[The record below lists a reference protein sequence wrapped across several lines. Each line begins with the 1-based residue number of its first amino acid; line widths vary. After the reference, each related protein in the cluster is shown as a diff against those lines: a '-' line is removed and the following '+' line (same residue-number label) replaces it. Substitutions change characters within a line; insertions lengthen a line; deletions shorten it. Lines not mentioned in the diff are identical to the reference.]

1 MKERQSPIPVAL
13 YARVFRDGQDVG
25 PSAAD
30 QLSALRDYADRNG
43 YAVVREY
50 ADETVNPE
58 ITSSPQFRM
67 MVAEGG
73 WTDAPFRE
81 ILIWGSSRLPR
92 HGEQAFAARSGLTA
106 SGIRVVAIEV
116 YTDDSHTGVF
126 VEEVDESADQFFPEN
141 SAHQVARGMN
151 EVASKGFW
159 VPGHTPFGYTRVMA
173 PDGLKKRPSLEP
185 DPNASRIVKRIF
197 DMAEAGKGTL
207 DIART
212 LNHEGIASPRGKLW
226 GKTSVH
232 FVLTNEAYTGTLLWG
247 ANAKDEGN
255 SVRVEEAFPAIV
267 SMAQFR
273 RVRQRMISR
282 APRFS
287 HPRRIGNPYLLSGLV
302 RCKNCHRALSG
313 HQAKGG
319 RYSYYVCQSIMK
331 QGKEACKTPR
341 LNAPRLET
349 LVIERIRS
357 NFLTESNVRELV
369 GLVDEELEG
378 IASEQRKKLDSIESE
393 LAGIGRGQGR
403 YRDLME
409 TKTDDQADTPLQ
421 RNDLRDRQG
430 RLEASAAEAAGILSR
445 IRVAGYDA
453 EAIVADPRELN
464 DLLSR
469 SEPSERRAFVEAFV
483 DEIVMGPGQIKVHYT
498 IPMPEDSQTAGMKA
512 QEVAIG

>member
-25 PSAAD
+25 PSVAD

-50 ADETVNPE
+50 ADETENPE

-81 ILIWGSSRLPR
+81 ILIWGSPRLPR
-92 HGEQAFAARSGLTA
+92 PGERAFAARSGRTA

-116 YTDDSHTGVF
+116 YTDDSHTRVF
-126 VEEVDESADQFFPEN
+126 VEEIDESADQFFPEN
-141 SAHQVARGMN
+141 STHQVARGMH
-151 EVASKGFW
+151 EAASKGFW
-159 VPGHTPFGYTRVMA
+159 MSGHTPFGYFRVMA
-173 PDGLKKRPSLEP
+173 PDGLRKRPSLEL
-185 DPNASRIVKRIF
+185 DPEASKVVKRIF

-212 LNHEGIASPRGKLW
+212 LNREGIASPRGKLW

-232 FVLTNEAYTGTLLWG
+232 AVLTNEAYTGTLLWG
-247 ANAKDEGN
+247 AKAEGKGAP
-255 SVRVEEAFPAIV
+255 VRVEEAFPAIV

-273 RVRQRMISR
+273 RVRQRMSTR

-287 HPRRIGNPYLLSGLV
+287 HPRRVGNPYLLSGLV
-302 RCKNCHRALSG
+302 KCHNCHRAISG

-331 QGKEACKTPR
+331 QGKEACRTPR
-341 LNAPRLET
+341 LNARRLET
-349 LVIERIRS
+349 LVIEQIRS
-357 NFLTESNVRELV
+357 NFLTKSNVRELV
-369 GLVDEELEG
+369 GLVEEELEV
-378 IASEQRKKLDSIESE
+378 IASDQRKQLDSIESE
-393 LAGIGRGQGR
+393 VADVRRRPGRHW
-403 YRDLME
+403 DLME
-409 TKTDDQADTPLQ
+409 TANEDHADTPLQ
-421 RNDLRDRQG
+421 INDPRDRQG
-430 RLEASAAEAAGILSR
+430 GLEASAAEAAGILSR
-445 IRVAGYDA
+445 IGMARYDA
-453 EAIVADPRELN
+453 EAIVADPQELN

-469 SEPSERRAFVEAFV
+469 SEPSERRGFVQAFVEQ
-483 DEIVMGPGQIKVHYT
+483 IVMGPGQVEVHYT
-498 IPMPEDSQTAGMKA
+498 MPTPEDSRTAGMKA
-512 QEVAIG
+512 EVVAMG

>member
-25 PSAAD
+25 PSVAD

-50 ADETVNPE
+50 ADETENPE

-67 MVAEGG
+67 LVAEGG
-73 WTDAPFRE
+73 WTAAPFRE
-81 ILIWGSSRLPR
+81 VFIWGSSRLPR
-92 HGEQAFAARSGLTA
+92 QGERAFAARSGLTA

-116 YTDDSHTGVF
+116 YTDDSPTGLF
-126 VEEVDESADQFFPEN
+126 VEEMDESADLFFPEN
-141 SAHQVARGMN
+141 SAHHGARGMH
-151 EVASKGFW
+151 EAASKGFW
-159 VPGHTPFGYTRVMA
+159 VSGHTPFGYIRVKA
-173 PDGLKKRPSLEP
+173 PDGLKKRPSLEL
-185 DPNASRIVKRIF
+185 DPNGSKVVKRMF

-212 LNHEGIASPRGKLW
+212 LNDEGVASPKGKLW

-232 FVLTNEAYTGTLLWG
+232 VVLTNKAYTGTLLWG
-247 ANAKDEGN
+247 ATAKGKGDP
-255 SVRVEEAFPAIV
+255 VRLEEAFPAIV

-273 RVRQRMISR
+273 RVRQRMSSR
-282 APRFS
+282 APKFS
-287 HPRRIGNPYLLSGLV
+287 HPRRLGNPYLLSGLV
-302 RCKNCHRALSG
+302 KCKNCHRALSG

-319 RYSYYVCQSIMK
+319 RYSYYVCQSILK
-331 QGKEACKTPR
+331 QGREACKTPR
-341 LNAPRLET
+341 LNAHRLET

-369 GLVDEELEG
+369 KLVDEEMEV
-378 IASEQRKKLDSIESE
+378 IAWEQRQKPDSTESE
-393 LAGIGRGQGR
+393 PADVRRRPGRLW
-403 YRDLME
+403 DLME

-421 RNDLRDRQG
+421 SNHHWDRTG
-430 RLEASAAEAAGILSR
+430 RLEAPAASAAGILSR
-445 IRVAGYDA
+445 IGMTRYDV

-464 DLLSR
+464 DLLSK

-483 DEIVMGPGQIKVHYT
+483 EQIVMGPGQVKVHYT
-498 IPMPEDSQTAGMKA
+498 MPMPEDSRTAGMKIE
-512 QEVAIG
+512 EVAIG

>member
-13 YARVFRDGQDVG
+13 YARVFRDGQDVW

-50 ADETVNPE
+50 ADETENPE
-58 ITSSPQFRM
+58 ITSSPQFRI

-73 WTDAPFRE
+73 WTNAPFRE

-92 HGEQAFAARSGLTA
+92 QGERAFAAKSRFAA

-116 YTDDSHTGVF
+116 YSDDSPTGLF
-126 VEEVDESADQFFPEN
+126 VEEMDESADQFFPEN
-141 SAHQVARGMN
+141 SAHQGARGMH
-151 EVASKGFW
+151 EAASKGFW
-159 VPGHTPFGYTRVMA
+159 VSGHTPFGYIRVVA
-173 PDGLKKRPSLEP
+173 PDGLKKRPSLEL
-185 DPNASRIVKRIF
+185 DPNASCIVKRIF
-197 DMAEAGKGTL
+197 DMADAGKGTL

-212 LNHEGIASPRGKLW
+212 LNSEGIASPRGKHW

-232 FVLTNEAYTGTLLWG
+232 AVLTNEAYTGTLLWG
-247 ANAKDEGN
+247 VNAKDKGDP
-255 SVRVEEAFPAIV
+255 VRVEKAFPAIV

-273 RVRQRMISR
+273 RVRQRMSSR

-287 HPRRIGNPYLLSGLV
+287 HPRRLGNPHLLSGLV
-302 RCKNCHRALSG
+302 KCQNCHRALSG
-313 HQAKGG
+313 HHAKGG

-331 QGKEACKTPR
+331 QGKEACNTPR
-341 LNAPRLET
+341 LSAPRLET

-357 NFLTESNVRELV
+357 NFLTENNVRELV

-378 IASEQRKKLDSIESE
+378 IASEQRQKLDSIESE
-393 LAGIGRGQGR
+393 LSDVRGRPDR
-403 YRDLME
+403 NCDLME
-409 TKTDDQADTPLQ
+409 TKPDDQAGTPLQ
-421 RNDLRDRQG
+421 SNHLWDRQG

-445 IRVAGYDA
+445 IGAARYDV

-464 DLLSR
+464 DLLSK

-483 DEIVMGPGQIKVHYT
+483 EQIVTGPGQVKVHYT
-498 IPMPEDSQTAGMKA
+498 MPTPEDSRTAGM
-512 QEVAIG
+512 QSEEVAIG

>member
-25 PSAAD
+25 PSVAD

-50 ADETVNPE
+50 ADEIENPE

-92 HGEQAFAARSGLTA
+92 QGERAFAARSGLTA
-106 SGIRVVAIEV
+106 NGIRVVAIELHP
-116 YTDDSHTGVF
+116 DDSLTGVF
-126 VEEVDESADQFFPEN
+126 VEEMDESADLFFPEN
-141 SAHQVARGMN
+141 STHQVVTGMH
-151 EVASKGFW
+151 EAASKGFW
-159 VPGHTPFGYTRVMA
+159 VSGHTPFGYVRVMA
-173 PDGLKKRPSLEP
+173 PGGLRKRPSLEL
-185 DPNASRIVKRIF
+185 DPEASRVVRRMF

-207 DIART
+207 DIARI
-212 LNHEGIASPRGKLW
+212 LNDEGIASPRGKLW

-247 ANAKDEGN
+247 ANAEGKGEP
-255 SVRVEEAFPAIV
+255 VRVEDAFPAIV

-273 RVRQRMISR
+273 RVRQRMSSR

-302 RCKNCHRALSG
+302 KCRNCHRALSG

-319 RYSYYVCQSIMK
+319 RYSYYVCQSIMR
-331 QGKEACKTPR
+331 QGKEACQTPR
-341 LNAPRLET
+341 LNARRLET
-349 LVIERIRS
+349 LVIEQIRS
-357 NFLTESNVRELV
+357 NFLTEGNVRELER
-369 GLVDEELEG
+369 LVDEEMKG
-378 IASEQRKKLDSIESE
+378 IALEQSQKLDSIEPE
-393 LAGIGRGQGR
+393 VADVGRRPGR
-403 YRDLME
+403 HWDLME
-409 TKTDDQADTPLQ
+409 TANHDQADTLLQ
-421 RNDLRDRQG
+421 INELQDRQR
-430 RLEASAAEAAGILSR
+430 RLEASSAEAAGILSR
-445 IRVAGYDA
+445 IGVARYDV

-464 DLLSR
+464 ELLSE

-483 DEIVMGPGQIKVHYT
+483 QQIVIGPGQVKMHYT
-498 IPMPEDSQTAGMKA
+498 MPMPEDSRTAGMKA
-512 QEVAIG
+512 EEVAIG

>member
-1 MKERQSPIPVAL
+1 MKERQFPIPVAL

-25 PSAAD
+25 PSVAD

-50 ADETVNPE
+50 ADETEDPE
-58 ITSSPQFRM
+58 ITNSPQFRM
-67 MVAEGG
+67 LVAEGG

-81 ILIWGSSRLPR
+81 IFIWGSPRLPR
-92 HGEQAFAARSGLTA
+92 QGERAFAARSGLTA

-116 YTDDSHTGVF
+116 YTDDSPTGLF
-126 VEEVDESADQFFPEN
+126 VEEIDESADQFFPEN
-141 SAHQVARGMN
+141 SAHQGARGMH
-151 EVASKGFW
+151 EAASKGFW
-159 VPGHTPFGYTRVMA
+159 MSGHTPFGYIRVMV
-173 PDGLKKRPSLEP
+173 PDGLKKRPSSEL
-185 DPNASRIVKRIF
+185 DPEASKVVKRIF

-207 DIART
+207 DIARN
-212 LNHEGIASPRGKLW
+212 LNDEGIASPGGKLW

-232 FVLTNEAYTGTLLWG
+232 AVLTNEAYTGTLLWG
-247 ANAKDEGN
+247 ANAKDKDN

-273 RVRQRMISR
+273 RVRERMSSR

-302 RCKNCHRALSG
+302 KCKNCHRAISG

-331 QGKEACKTPR
+331 QGKEACRTPR

-357 NFLTESNVRELV
+357 NFLTKSNVRELV
-369 GLVDEELEG
+369 KLVDEELEG
-378 IASEQRKKLDSIESE
+378 IASEQRQKLDSIESE
-393 LAGIGRGQGR
+393 LADVRRRPGRHW
-403 YRDLME
+403 DLME
-409 TKTDDQADTPLQ
+409 TKPDDQADTPLQ
-421 RNDLRDRQG
+421 VNDLWDRRG
-430 RLEASAAEAAGILSR
+430 SLEASAAEAAGILSR
-445 IRVAGYDA
+445 TRVAEYDV
-453 EAIVADPRELN
+453 EAIVADPQELN
-464 DLLSR
+464 DLLSK

-483 DEIVMGPGQIKVHYT
+483 EKIVMGPGQVKVHYT
-498 IPMPEDSQTAGMKA
+498 MPTPEDSRTAGMKA
-512 QEVAIG
+512 EEVAIG